1 MNHHTGQEPQPQGR
15 PKSGRR
21 TPQFFGAPAARGA
34 GFTLIEVICVIVILG
49 LLATAISSRST
60 SMGVILPTRV
70 EEVRSALRAM
80 QLRAI
85 KENNVEWGVSASAA
99 AYWAFNGTDPSIT
112 TAQIPLPSESSKQV
126 SLAAKGM
133 TVTPFTW
140 YFDRYGVPYNASG
153 KLTAPDTITITA
165 DGQSQT
171 LTLTPITG
179 YIP

>member
-1 MNHHTGQEPQPQGR
+1 MHHHTGQEPQPHGR
-15 PKSGRR
+15 PKTGQR
-21 TPQFFGAPAARGA
+21 TPQYFGASSAPGA
-34 GFTLIEVICVIVILG
+34 GFTLIEIICVIVILG
-49 LLATAISSRST
+49 IMATAISSRST

-85 KENNVEWGVSASAA
+85 KENNIEWGVSASST
-99 AYWAFNGTDPSIT
+99 AYWAFNGTDPTVT
-112 TAQIPLPSESSKQV
+112 TAQVPLLNESTVQV

-133 TVTPFTW
+133 TITPFTW
-140 YFDRYGVPYNASG
+140 YFDRNGVPYNASG
-153 KLTAPDTITITA
+153 KLAAPDTITITA